1 MISTSASITAWG
13 YEGVRESN
21 IFTLSLTSRIA
32 TLCRSCLTISSSSL
46 PVCRLTCLP
55 SFVITSKESLCH
67 PPKVSTTRGMNTIPS
82 ASHLSLYFPTL
93 MLKACWTPFS
103 PSLATCPT
111 SCCCRGLTT
120 ETSSAAS
127 LPLAQKG
134 SRTSAGR
141 SSLPGRSPAGSFRG
155 PRASWDAAARR
166 MKWSIRNKKQWTRN
180 SPEEASTWL
189 APPHEAET
197 FSGSNVC
204 NRNHFFLPLDLRD
217 DDDCSESPRV
227 PTAQLR
233 RLVFFAS
240 PTSLFPKTPPSLH
253 QSPNIPPFTS
263 LVHVLAEETFWYFSS
278 FFSNW

>member
-1 MISTSASITAWG
+1 
-13 YEGVRESN
+13 
-21 IFTLSLTSRIA
+21 
-32 TLCRSCLTISSSSL
+32 
-46 PVCRLTCLP
+46 
-55 SFVITSKESLCH
+55 
-67 PPKVSTTRGMNTIPS
+67 
-82 ASHLSLYFPTL
+82 
-93 MLKACWTPFS
+93 
-103 PSLATCPT
+103 
-111 SCCCRGLTT
+111 
-120 ETSSAAS
+120 
-127 LPLAQKG
+127 
-134 SRTSAGR
+134 
-141 SSLPGRSPAGSFRG
+141 
-155 PRASWDAAARR
+155 

-204 NRNHFFLPLDLRD
+204 NRNHFFLPLNLRD

-263 LVHVLAEETFWYFSS
+263 LVHVLAKETFWYFSS
-278 FFSNW
+278 IWQDDNVGAQNLRDQVGTVLAPPRELAARFFSGPKSARVILVLKAVLYVGSKSWWSQRLFWKITSNDALMFTYSNTSLSLNSLLSDKVFTSHLWSAWPWRCNDIFDLL